1 MINEGDPRRR
11 GSGPGRRPARIRGPA
26 APESAPGAFDSRRVG
41 TGETVEQTVSERIAF
56 IVDNDR
62 MIPHFN
68 MRVEEARE
76 GYARVSARV
85 EEAFLNV
92 HLVAHGTLIFALLDV
107 AFALAVNA
115 ADDAMGVQWSFNILR
130 AAHPGEVLTAVC
142 STLHQGSRLHVVE
155 YEVRNAAGR
164 LLAKGQATAMPVKL
178 RNPDAPPAR
187 ATPSGS

>member
-1 MINEGDPRRR
+1 M
-11 GSGPGRRPARIRGPA
+11 
-26 APESAPGAFDSRRVG
+26 
-41 TGETVEQTVSERIAF
+41 EQTVSERIAF

-155 YEVRNAAGR
+155 YEVRNAAGK
-164 LLAKGQATAMPVKL
+164 LLAKGQATAMPVNI
-178 RNPDAPPAR
+178 RNPEAPPAR